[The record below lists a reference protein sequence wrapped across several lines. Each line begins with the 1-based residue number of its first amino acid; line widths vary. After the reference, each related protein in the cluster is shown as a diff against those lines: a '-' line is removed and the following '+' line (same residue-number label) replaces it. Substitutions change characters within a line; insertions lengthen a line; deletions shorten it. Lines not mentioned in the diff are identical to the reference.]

1 MRCQTFCIS
10 ERAVDAWEKL
20 HVQTEA
26 AIVMFF
32 TVGVVIMGLYAYLF
46 VGKPADGVCFQSAAR

>member
-1 MRCQTFCIS
+1 MG